1 MATQMPM
8 PEGEMPDSVGARYNE
23 ELRNRTAAED
33 EAAFLSSPVTQA
45 GEDIMEDAGDRFPV
59 VPGRERTLPVQVGS
73 GVGSVLGLAPAAATG
88 PAAPFV
94 AGLMYG
100 ASAGESAA
108 MDADQ
113 TIKQKIAAALSVGDT
128 GMAAELERTRFQ
140 KQNIAA
146 AVTAPIGAITEGT
159 LGVGPALMGRIAG
172 KKAAAGIGVRIA
184 EKLVGRNV
192 PAWAAKRAGGAVEGF
207 GREMLQEGSEQGLS
221 NAAANMVYDPDRN
234 ITDGMAEAMIAGGL
248 TGKLVG
254 GTFGVDLKA
263 AQQLASTGAIPS
275 LPLPSSTQQVLQ
287 TQPAAAE
294 VAVEEE
300 ADVAE
305 SETQSEVDAAMKAAE
320 EAAVKAR
327 AEVAAREAVT
337 LKLTGDLAPEEGEA
351 APVQAKNAPVE
362 QTTTVEAVPAAA
374 PVLEPP
380 PQNNVLTPA
389 EQSEMDRL
397 ETIVDSDMASKAQ
410 VARLKALKAKAE
422 AVAVAAPAPVA
433 ELAVPVPA
441 AAEPAPVPKPV
452 ALAAENE
459 IHEIPDLPTEA
470 AELVARE
477 AAPDV
482 FKMHA
487 EAHFGANAAGDV
499 PTRKPIQA
507 GELEM
512 LNRIRARAEQQ
523 GWAWPDVLAKVR
535 QQLGL
540 TEDYF
545 KPESREQTVIDAL
558 RSLQEKNAQRQKL
571 TDEQNAKIDREK
583 AGKRPPPAPAPVPA
597 PAPAPAPAPEPE
609 PVAPVEETADEAKA
623 RWARMAG
630 RTMTL
635 GNKEADG
642 MLWRDTEPLW
652 QVADSVAAKPKERK
666 GKKFTVIVDGQVT
679 SSDSKAKIEKIL
691 QSIASNSPVRVFR
704 NFDKGVTFDFD
715 NPGEVAKPAPA
726 PVPAAASA
734 PQPEPG
740 PAPTPAA
747 PALDWTALEAKASKQ
762 GLKVIVEADGET
774 QAVSLKGKPAAIALK
789 KQRGTVEALRALVDC
804 LGKA

>member
-1 MATQMPM
+1 
-8 PEGEMPDSVGARYNE
+8 
-23 ELRNRTAAED
+23 
-33 EAAFLSSPVTQA
+33 
-45 GEDIMEDAGDRFPV
+45 
-59 VPGRERTLPVQVGS
+59 
-73 GVGSVLGLAPAAATG
+73 
-88 PAAPFV
+88 
-94 AGLMYG
+94 
-100 ASAGESAA
+100 
-108 MDADQ
+108 
-113 TIKQKIAAALSVGDT
+113 
-128 GMAAELERTRFQ
+128 
-140 KQNIAA
+140 
-146 AVTAPIGAITEGT
+146 
-159 LGVGPALMGRIAG
+159 
-172 KKAAAGIGVRIA
+172 
-184 EKLVGRNV
+184 
-192 PAWAAKRAGGAVEGF
+192 
-207 GREMLQEGSEQGLS
+207 
-221 NAAANMVYDPDRN
+221 MVYDPDRN

-305 SETQSEVDAAMKAAE
+305 SEAQAQVDAAMKAAE
-320 EAAVKAR
+320 EARVAVAGDT
-327 AEVAAREAVT
+327 AE
-337 LKLTGDLAPEEGEA
+337 LAPDGEA
-351 APVQAKNAPVE
+351 AAQPAAPVE
-362 QTTTVEAVPAAA
+362 QAAAVEAVPAAA
-374 PVLEPP
+374 PVLELPP
-380 PQNNVLTPA
+380 PPPLELPPPSLTPA